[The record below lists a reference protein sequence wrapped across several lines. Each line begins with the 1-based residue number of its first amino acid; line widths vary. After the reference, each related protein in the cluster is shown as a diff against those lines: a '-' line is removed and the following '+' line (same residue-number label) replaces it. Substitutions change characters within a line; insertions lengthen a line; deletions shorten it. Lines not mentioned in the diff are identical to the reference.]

1 MRMEARRS
9 ESRRSESRR
18 SEVRRSEVRRSEA
31 REATRGRSAPAVRR
45 AVAVAASLALAVVAA
60 VPAVASVHDDPAF
73 SQQWALSLIGA
84 PESWER
90 ATGASTT
97 IAIVDTGADL
107 DHEDLASKIV
117 DDVSCIGS
125 EGDPQQCG
133 GSGQDDHGHGSHV
146 AGIAAAA
153 TGNGLGVAGTAP
165 DAGILVVRVLE
176 DDGTGQASGTVGD
189 VRAGIRWA
197 VDHGADVVNLSLGE
211 NVLLRQ
217 ILGTG
222 LEEAIRYAWDE
233 GVVPV
238 IATGNTDTLFGGSG
252 YGDLPAVVVTATN
265 RDDQQAS
272 YATDVGDARWGMAA
286 PGGEPASGDDAWQ
299 EAVLSTYWE
308 DDDDQDDDDQDG
320 DDQDDYASAAGTSM
334 AAPHVSGAAVTLRAA
349 GLSPADT
356 VQRLLDTAVDVGPA
370 GDDSQTG
377 AGRLDLAAATAGLSD
392 GDGGG
397 GNGGTGGGTS
407 SSTTAPPQGSSS
419 TTAPPPPPGGETV
432 SPGGG
437 SGEGSEGGGDP
448 GGDGAQPGSASSVP
462 GGGEDGAD
470 GGDAG
475 DRRDRS
481 DDVAL
486 DRGGD
491 ASGPGGDGSGE
502 ISAGWTL
509 ATLGALVALAGAGVG
524 GRAVTRRRRSPLP

>member
-1 MRMEARRS
+1 MEVRPMEA
-9 ESRRSESRR
+9 RR
-18 SEVRRSEVRRSEA
+18 SEVRRSEVRRSSV
-31 REATRGRSAPAVRR
+31 RETTCGRAAPAVRR

-60 VPAVASVHDDPAF
+60 VPAVASVHDDPRF

-84 PESWER
+84 PESWEG

-272 YATDVGDARWGMAA
+272 YATDVGDAQWGMAA

-299 EAVLSTYWE
+299 EAILSTYWE
-308 DDDDQDDDDQDG
+308 DD

-334 AAPHVSGAAVTLRAA
+334 AAPHVSGAAATLRAA

-392 GDGGG
+392 GGGGDGGDGGGDG

-407 SSTTAPPQGSSS
+407 SSTTAPRQGSPS
-419 TTAPPPPPGGETV
+419 TTASPPPPGGETV
-432 SPGGG
+432 SPGGA
-437 SGEGSEGGGDP
+437 SGEGSDGGGDP
-448 GGDGAQPGSASSVP
+448 GGDGTQPGSASSVP
-462 GGGEDGAD
+462 GADEDGAD

-509 ATLGALVALAGAGVG
+509 ATLGALVVLAGAGAG
-524 GRAVTRRRRSPLP
+524 GRAVTRRRRSPRP